1 MTLAERIAR
10 RLKALG
16 WDEATASKQAGFAPT
31 FLRDLFEG
39 RKSSIRGSS
48 AVRLARALGTSV
60 EWLLEERG
68 AETARDYGVASD
80 RTDQFEADLS
90 PLPPRRSA
98 ASIMVPEFEAAAS
111 AGGGANNDDEQ
122 LRALW
127 PFSRQNLD
135 AMRLTHADL
144 AIIEIVGDSMA
155 PTLASG
161 DRVLIDRADKRLP
174 GVFVIW
180 DGDGLIAKRVERVPG
195 RAGSP
200 ARLRITSDNKLHNDH
215 EVEAEW
221 VRIVGRVVGL
231 IRRL

>member
-1 MTLAERIAR
+1 M
-10 RLKALG
+10 
-16 WDEATASKQAGFAPT
+16 
-31 FLRDLFEG
+31 
-39 RKSSIRGSS
+39 
-48 AVRLARALGTSV
+48 RLA
-60 EWLLEERG
+60 
-68 AETARDYGVASD
+68 
-80 RTDQFEADLS
+80 
-90 PLPPRRSA
+90 
-98 ASIMVPEFEAAAS
+98 
-111 AGGGANNDDEQ
+111 
-122 LRALW
+122 
-127 PFSRQNLD
+127 
-135 AMRLTHADL
+135 HADL